1 MRSRL
6 RIYGRWVLLPLVAV
20 LLTAC
25 SASRSPLASQP
36 PAPAASAVAGAGT
49 ARASSAATTTAP
61 AASAA
66 APSAQPSA
74 LSPTASP
81 TSGSTTAPTP
91 RPTAT
96 QRPATPPPATGGQ
109 TVNVSISNFAFV
121 PATITVKVGTRVT
134 WTNRQAGLQH
144 TVTADDGS
152 FDSGYLSTGS
162 SFSHVFTKAGTY
174 AYHCAIHPFMT
185 GTVIVTG

>member
-1 MRSRL
+1 MRTH
-6 RIYGRWVLLPLVAV
+6 GRWVLLPLVAV

-49 ARASSAATTTAP
+49 AVASSAATAATTLALTSPSVAP
-61 AASAA
+61 PTPVPTVEPTPS
-66 APSAQPSA
+66 PSA
-74 LSPTASP
+74 
-81 TSGSTTAPTP
+81 APTP
-91 RPTAT
+91 RPTPT
-96 QRPATPPPATGGQ
+96 QRRATPPPATGGQ